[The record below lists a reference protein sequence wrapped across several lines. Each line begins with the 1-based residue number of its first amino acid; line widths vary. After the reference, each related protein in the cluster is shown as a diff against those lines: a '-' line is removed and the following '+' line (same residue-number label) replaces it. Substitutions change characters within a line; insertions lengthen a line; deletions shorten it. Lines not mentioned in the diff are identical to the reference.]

1 MKFIES
7 NLRSFLPARL
17 LVGFSMQGVYRR
29 WSTAS

>member
-17 LVGFSMQGVYRR
+17 LAGFSMLGVYRR
-29 WSTAS
+29 WSSAS